1 MENSFLGGLSGADQ
15 ERKSNLIEFI
25 VVVML
30 GITAVATAWSAWQG
44 GLHGS
49 QMDQKYTM
57 ANNLNAEANSMYN
70 EGVQNM
76 SQDMAVWN
84 QLSGLNIDYAFAED
98 KHDAEEIEKLEYKI
112 GQIMDDSVYDEFE
125 AAIEWAEAQEEYAS
139 PFDNEDFVGTYF
151 AEASEK
157 FDEAEEMLEAGNA
170 NNTHGDNQ
178 GLVSVIYAVVLFL
191 LGIISSFKQIRP
203 KYILLAVSGIG
214 FVAATAFM
222 LTIPVVM
229 P

>member
-1 MENSFLGGLSGADQ
+1 MGELNNTEQ
-15 ERKSNLIEFI
+15 ERKSNRLEFI
-25 VVVML
+25 VVVLL
-30 GITAVATAWSAWQG
+30 GITAVATAWSSWQG

-76 SQDMAVWN
+76 SQDMAIWN
-84 QLSGLNIDYAFAED
+84 QISGLNIDYAFAED

-112 GQIMDDSVYDEFE
+112 GQIMDDSVTEEFE
-125 AAIEWAEAQEEYAS
+125 AAIEWVEAQEGYAS
-139 PFDNEDFVGTYF
+139 PFDNEDFVGAYF

-178 GLVSVIYAVVLFL
+178 GLVSVIYAVVLFM
-191 LGIISSFKQIRP
+191 LGIIASFKQLKP
-203 KYILLAVSGIG
+203 KYFLLAVAGIG